1 MLEPRDLQ
9 LYFLPRIIW
18 KQFNQTTCVPRYPQL
33 QLHKFL
39 KNKSRTKKSR
49 TLGLH
54 FGARTLP
61 NKAAISLKDISA
73 TSNSFSKFIESR
85 LVTLDYSLLIM
96 LDNLIFRELKA
107 FLLVYPTN
115 HHERNVLLLPK
126 NVVGDFL
133 FKLCSTSQPFLCWC
147 SKVISNCKSNH
158 RFICKFICLNTYSS
172 YVLILACWNL
182 DMCNKLCCTM
192 GWLYSY
198 HSVRN
203 SIIQVSN
210 SLIPP
215 GLKKESPIHSKW
227 QLSSILKASFHNVT
241 MKIVSVTLHVL

>member
-1 MLEPRDLQ
+1 M
-9 LYFLPRIIW
+9 
-18 KQFNQTTCVPRYPQL
+18 YPQL

-39 KNKSRTKKSR
+39 NLQIKDKSRTKKN
-49 TLGLH
+49 LWLH

-61 NKAAISLKDISA
+61 NRAAISLKEDVS
-73 TSNSFSKFIESR
+73 SNSFSKFVESR

-115 HHERNVLLLPK
+115 HHEKNVLLLPK

-133 FKLCSTSQPFLCWC
+133 FKLCSTSQPFLYWC
-147 SKVISNCKSNH
+147 SRVISNSKSNH

>member
-1 MLEPRDLQ
+1 MYARIKKLTTLFFFLFCLESYENSSTKQ
-9 LYFLPRIIW
+9 L
-18 KQFNQTTCVPRYPQL
+18 VYPQL

-85 LVTLDYSLLIM
+85 LVTLDYSLLII

-107 FLLVYPTN
+107 FLLVYPIN
-115 HHERNVLLLPK
+115 HHERNVLPK
-126 NVVGDFL
+126 NIVGGFL
-133 FKLCSTSQPFLCWC
+133 FKLCSTSQPFLYWC
-147 SKVISNCKSNH
+147 SRVISNCKSNH

-192 GWLYSY
+192 GSLYFY

-203 SIIQVSN
+203 SVIQVSC

-215 GLKKESPIHSKW
+215 GPKKKVLFIPNG
-227 QLSSILKASFHNVT
+227 SFRPY
-241 MKIVSVTLHVL
+241 